1 MSDRTTLVDNSAI
14 VSSGNFQTILVEPE
28 NIVSMEFED
37 VLFNLNSAVLLPYRP
52 QQEQLNNRRSGLNMA
67 NAQSGSLQHLI
78 TGIGVIYSVYR
89 FIELFPDYKIIIAG
103 HTDTSGG
110 IENNFRLSELRAN
123 NVLYLLLGKKNEWA
137 DTSFEKHTA
146 FDIQSILKHYS
157 EYLNWNCDPG
167 PVDGII
173 GNKTKNA
180 LKSFQESFNANKVD
194 LGLDDYSNIPVKEI
208 ENKKLNKETWEA
220 IYGLYIYE
228 LSKMLNCTA
237 SDSDFE
243 EYRSSIKFMKDDCKI
258 LACGESFPIA
268 ETDRPNTRC
277 QANRRVEI
285 LFSLEEDIPDY
296 ECLSSRSEIYTYEDC
311 PFYNPA
317 RYRRNYIDRHQNFV
331 ADIELQTVSPTGLAF
346 GNVDLVLHHQNE
358 LVDDIELTTDDTGY
372 WRRNN
377 IPSGIY
383 DVLYPDGS
391 PVIYEFEEEEIA
403 ATIDTSLV
411 NRFISRIIIDRAFN
425 EEERNEFQT
434 HRQIYRRTAGQTD
447 GAIEGR
453 GGESAKPR
461 RSLFY
466 TNDNIALAAGWNSDG
481 DAVNI
486 PKLIDT
492 LDEWLNDY
500 YPIIKQRGYKLT
512 IIVNRTVKLYDD
524 RKNLKGNYT
533 INNDLKGALGAY
545 SAFQHRDGLFL
556 DMTNHS
562 SIIQIIEHE
571 DEMLNLTELMN
582 ESDAQRYGTEF
593 DSMGNKFDILY
604 RMPDANQLVYLCLTG
619 GMGKFEDYT
628 SDENRNRN
636 IHQRNLAVANTISI
650 GYPALLRNYIR
661 SVETAMSEDEIRALG
676 PPPEPYQFPKPIGAT
691 TDQYIELLNELKTS
705 SFRAWL
711 TIAQRLDVLAGRI
724 PDGTLFF
731 RVKFSVSERV
741 EAASTSPYDEVKVE
755 WNFDITEH
763 GVFEKRT
770 TTNTAGIQI
779 GGGSGR
785 RQVGVGAD
793 HEIDLETGEAK
804 STVKAK
810 IGNWGIE
817 ASDDGTQKVTGPFG
831 ISSEGNLRRGEMG
844 FGGTLSTHDLFK
856 LLRERRGQE
865 VADDAFRNIPN
876 AELYLGLHF
885 QGLREDNILAVV
897 SRAPGFFERRSVT
910 NLIAQ
915 TTQWTDLNLD
925 EKTHLESLGWNM
937 DLWDRKYFIPL
948 SDFPESCR
956 TNPFDLQARQ
966 RIAIVHLGIRD
977 DEWLNIWRSIA
988 GS

>member
-137 DTSFEKHTA
+137 DTSFEKHTVS
-146 FDIQSILKHYS
+146 DIQSILKHYS
-157 EYLNWNCDPG
+157 EYFNWNCDPG
-167 PVDGII
+167 PIDGII
-173 GNKTKNA
+173 GNKTKGA
-180 LKSFQESFNANKVD
+180 LKVLQESFNANRVD
-194 LGLDDYSNIPVKEI
+194 FGLDNYGNIPIKEI
-208 ENKKLNKETWEA
+208 ANKKLNKETWEA
-220 IYGLYIYE
+220 IFGLYIYE
-228 LSKMLNCTA
+228 LSRMLNCTP

-243 EYRSSIKFMKDDCKI
+243 SYRSSIKFMKDDCKV
-258 LACGESFPIA
+258 LTCGESFPIA
-268 ETDRPNTRC
+268 EADRPNTRC

-285 LFSLEEDIPDY
+285 LFSIEENIPDF
-296 ECLSSRSEIYTYEDC
+296 ECLTSRSEIYTYEDC

-317 RYRRNYIDRHQNFV
+317 RYRRNYIDRQQNFV
-331 ADIELQTVSPTGLAF
+331 ADIELQTVSPTGIAF

-358 LVDDIELTTDDTGY
+358 LIENIELTTDTDGY
-372 WRRNN
+372 WRRSN

-391 PVIYEFEEEEIA
+391 PVIYEFEDEEIA

-411 NRFISRIIIDRAFN
+411 NRFISRIIIDRALN
-425 EEERNEFQT
+425 DNERNEFQT

-447 GAIEGR
+447 GTMEGR
-453 GGESAKPR
+453 GGEPVRTK
-461 RSLFY
+461 RSFFY
-466 TNDNIALAAGWNSDG
+466 TNDNIALAAGWNSNG
-481 DAVNI
+481 DEVNI
-486 PKLIDT
+486 TKLIDT
-492 LDEWLNDY
+492 LDEWLTDY

-512 IIVNRTVKLYDD
+512 ILENRTVKLYDD
-524 RKNLKGNYT
+524 RKNLKGTYT
-533 INNDLKGALGAY
+533 INNDLRGALGAY

-571 DEMLNLTELMN
+571 NESLDLPQLMN
-582 ESDAQRYGTEF
+582 ETDAQSYELEF
-593 DSMGNKFDILY
+593 YSMGNKFDILY
-604 RMPDANQLVYLCLTG
+604 RMPDSAQLVHLCLTG

-628 SDENRNRN
+628 AYENRSRK
-636 IHQRNLAVANTISI
+636 IHRRNLAVAKTISV
-650 GYPALLRNYIR
+650 GYPAVLRNYIR
-661 SVETAMSEDEIRALG
+661 SVEAAMSEDEIRALG
-676 PPPEPYQFPKPIGAT
+676 PPPEPYQFPKPIGAS
-691 TDQYIELLNELKTS
+691 TDQYMELLSKLNTS

-763 GVFEKRT
+763 GVFQKRT

-804 STVKAK
+804 STVRAK

-817 ASDDGTQKVTGPFG
+817 ASDDGAQKVTGPFG
-831 ISSEGNLRRGEMG
+831 ISSEGNMRRGEMG
-844 FGGTLSTHDLFK
+844 FGGTLSTHDLFR
-856 LLRERRGQE
+856 LIRERQGQE
-865 VADDAFRNIPN
+865 VADDAFRNVPN

-897 SRAPGFFERRSVT
+897 SRAPGFFERRSVS

-925 EKTHLESLGWNM
+925 EKTHLEALGWNM

-977 DEWLNIWRSIA
+977 DEWLNVWRTIA